1 MVRHVLTA
9 ASVFAMLSGVAL
21 AATPYDASN
30 TTVTTT
36 RAAPHHGF
44 GYHRM
49 MTKRYVNHHGNMVTK
64 SKTVSDGFSG
74 GSVTRSKTVTD
85 PAAGGTIT
93 KSQTTTEPK

>member
-30 TTVTTT
+30 TTVITT
-36 RAAPHHGF
+36 RAGPHAGL
-44 GYHRM
+44 GYHKSI
-49 MTKRYVNHHGNMVTK
+49 TKRYINHHGKLVTK
-64 SKTVSDGFSG
+64 SKTYSDGFSG